1 MTKITKLAPFAL
13 MAGLMVSACSEGE
26 PVSTPS
32 PEEVLTEQ
40 AVEASDVSD
49 CRNDGDRLPVS
60 GLCRDVAIASLNVS
74 GEALPLMEGCEWGI
88 QETPFIDRTLLYL
101 AAQCGET
108 TSRLTMAVGAQT
120 AELYI
125 EESAVGSPLGDYP
138 VAKILSSDPEAPLEN
153 LQAMARSAM
162 DDQAAAEL
170 CVARPANMGGW
181 PEDAIVVDTAH
192 NADAES
198 DMPRAECGPYGYSD
212 FDFAFWRVIDDFA
225 FFFSMGQ
232 DLYLDIDP
240 QTLTFV
246 DVAPQTEE

>member
-1 MTKITKLAPFAL
+1 MKKTMKLAPFAL
-13 MAGLMVSACSEGE
+13 LAGLMLSACS
-26 PVSTPS
+26 S
-32 PEEVLTEQ
+32 PEPAGTSADEAVVEQ
-40 AVEASDVSD
+40 AAGASESAE
-49 CRNDGDRLPVS
+49 CRNEGDRLPVS

-74 GEALPLMEGCEWGI
+74 GEALPLMEGCEWVI
-88 QETPFIDRTLLYL
+88 QEMPFIDRTLLYL
-101 AAQCGET
+101 AAQCGDV
-108 TSRLTMAVGAQT
+108 TSRLTMSVGAQT

-138 VAKILSSDPEAPLEN
+138 VAKIISSDPEAPLEN
-153 LQAMARSAM
+153 LQAMVRSAM
-162 DDQAAAEL
+162 EDQVAASR
-170 CVARPANMGGW
+170 CFARPANMGGW

-212 FDFAFWRVIDDFA
+212 FDFAFWRVIDDFS

-232 DLYLDIDP
+232 DLYLDFDP

-246 DVAPQTEE
+246 DAAPQIEE